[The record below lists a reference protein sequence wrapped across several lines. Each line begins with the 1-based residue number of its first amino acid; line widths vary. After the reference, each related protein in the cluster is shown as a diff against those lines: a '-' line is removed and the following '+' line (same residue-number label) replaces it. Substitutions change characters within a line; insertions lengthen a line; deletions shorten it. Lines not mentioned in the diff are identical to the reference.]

1 MDITLIR
8 EPGGNITGA
17 IFFPY
22 TPSLPAAYVF
32 MGSFAFLTI
41 AHIIYM
47 FPLRSWYFLSFILG
61 GICETF
67 GYYGRTK
74 AHENISKVGSWMLQ
88 NVLILG
94 GPTFLAA
101 TVYMTLGRYIVAL
114 DAHDHAMI
122 APRWITRIYILI
134 DVLCFVSQFMG
145 AGIQASGNPKI
156 IDFGN
161 KAILGGLI
169 FQLVAFAFFVL
180 MAIRVHSRLN
190 GRHEVYTAMPSRW
203 PMSRKYFWSLY
214 VVSVL
219 FIVRNLVRAIE
230 YAQQATSGGI
240 SYATR
245 NTDGTITM
253 PMKEGSGSIGS
264 NEIFLCRR
272 GGYGCPKGLH
282 FSDTGPES
290 GSGTHSAISQCMT
303 FKGGAGPGNCA
314 PSKFEISDIDIHS
327 ARGTTKDTKVTASNV
342 LPSSLG
348 AILRSRMKILY

>member
-47 FPLRSWYFLSFILG
+47 FPLRSWYFLSFTLG
-61 GICETF
+61 CICETF

-74 AHENISKVGSWMLQ
+74 AHENVSRVGSWMLQ

-101 TVYMTLGRYIVAL
+101 TVYMTLGRYITAL
-114 DAHDHAMI
+114 DARNHAMI

-134 DVLCFVSQFMG
+134 DVICFVSQFMG
-145 AGIQASGNPKI
+145 AGIQASGDPKI
-156 IDFGN
+156 IDIGN

-180 MAIRVHSRLN
+180 MAIRVHLHLN
-190 GRHEVYTAMPSRW
+190 NQHEVYTAVPSDW
-203 PMSRKYFWSLY
+203 PMRRKYFWGLY

-230 YAQQATSGGI
+230 YAQQASSGGI

-245 NTDGTITM
+245 NADGTVTM
-253 PMKEGSGSIGS
+253 PQKEGHSSIGGLDLFTAAS
-264 NEIFLCRR
+264 WQNVEGYQTWKWGEIARNGDWDQNVGLDAKD
-272 GGYGCPKGLH
+272 GYY
-282 FSDTGPES
+282 SDIHLES
-290 GSGTHSAISQCMT
+290 GRVVMGLGDYTSSQ
-303 FKGGAGPGNCA
+303 FGL
-314 PSKFEISDIDIHS
+314 SDINVRSI
-327 ARGTTKDTKVTASNV
+327 RGTTKDGKVIG
-342 LPSSLG
+342 LQ
-348 AILRSRMKILY
+348 

>member
-32 MGSFAFLTI
+32 MGSFAFLTV
-41 AHIIYM
+41 AHIICM
-47 FPLRSWYFLSFILG
+47 FPLRSWYFVSLILG

-74 AHENISKVGSWMLQ
+74 AHDNVSKVGPWILQ

-101 TVYMTLGRYIVAL
+101 TVYMTLGRYITAL
-114 DAHDHAMI
+114 DARDHAMI

-134 DVLCFVSQFMG
+134 DVICFVSQFMG
-145 AGIQASGNPKI
+145 AGIQASGDPKV
-156 IDFGN
+156 IDIGN
-161 KAILGGLI
+161 KAILGGLV

-180 MAIRVHSRLN
+180 MATRVHFRLN
-190 GRHEVYTAMPSRW
+190 SQHEVYTAVPSRW
-203 PMSRKYFWSLY
+203 SMSRKYFWGLY
-214 VVSVL
+214 TVSFL

-230 YAQQATSGGI
+230 YAQQANSGGI

-245 NTDGTITM
+245 NKNGTITM
-253 PMKEGSGSIGS
+253 PEKERSSSIGS
-264 NEIFLCRR
+264 KEIFLYIFDAAPMALVAVIFLLVHPGRMLKAARSGR
-272 GGYGCPKGLH
+272 GERLLEM
-282 FSDTGPES
+282 ES
-290 GSGTHSAISQCMT
+290 GV
-303 FKGGAGPGNCA
+303 
-314 PSKFEISDIDIHS
+314 
-327 ARGTTKDTKVTASNV
+327 TKSE
-342 LPSSLG
+342 
-348 AILRSRMKILY
+348 SRI

>member
-1 MDITLIR
+1 
-8 EPGGNITGA
+8 
-17 IFFPY
+17 
-22 TPSLPAAYVF
+22 
-32 MGSFAFLTI
+32 
-41 AHIIYM
+41 
-47 FPLRSWYFLSFILG
+47 
-61 GICETF
+61 
-67 GYYGRTK
+67 
-74 AHENISKVGSWMLQ
+74 MLQ

-145 AGIQASGNPKI
+145 AGIQASGDPKI
-156 IDFGN
+156 INIGN

-203 PMSRKYFWSLY
+203 PMSRKYFWGLY

-245 NTDGTITM
+245 NTDGAITM
-253 PMKEGSGSIGS
+253 PKKEGSGSIGS
-264 NEIFLCRR
+264 NEIFLYIFDAAPMALVALTFLLLHPGRMLKAVR
-272 GGYGCPKGLH
+272 SGKGERLLEME
-282 FSDTGPES
+282 TGI
-290 GSGTHSAISQCMT
+290 TMT
-303 FKGGAGPGNCA
+303 G
-314 PSKFEISDIDIHS
+314 
-327 ARGTTKDTKVTASNV
+327 
-342 LPSSLG
+342 
-348 AILRSRMKILY
+348 

>member
-1 MDITLIR
+1 MDFTLIR

-22 TPSLPAAYVF
+22 TPSLQAAYVF

-41 AHIIYM
+41 AHIIYI

-74 AHENISKVGSWMLQ
+74 AHEDVSEIGSWMLQ

-134 DVLCFVSQFMG
+134 DVICFASQFMG
-145 AGIQASGNPKI
+145 AGIQASGDPKI
-156 IDFGN
+156 IDIGN
-161 KAILGGLI
+161 RAILAGLI
-169 FQLVAFAFFVL
+169 FQLVAFAFFVI

-190 GRHEVYTAMPSRW
+190 RQHEVYAAVPSHW
-203 PMSRKYFWSLY
+203 PMSRKYFWGLY

-230 YAQQATSGGI
+230 YAQQASSGGI
-240 SYATR
+240 SYATQ

-253 PMKEGSGSIGS
+253 PEKKETSSIGS
-264 NEIFLCRR
+264 NEIFLYIFDAAPMAASPVAAVTM
-272 GGYGCPKGLH
+272 GLLGLYGN
-282 FSDTGPES
+282 
-290 GSGTHSAISQCMT
+290 
-303 FKGGAGPGNCA
+303 GAGLVMGSIRQN
-314 PSKFEISDIDIHS
+314 
-327 ARGTTKDTKVTASNV
+327 KDGLEAVETS
-342 LPSSLG
+342 
-348 AILRSRMKILY
+348 

>member
-74 AHENISKVGSWMLQ
+74 AHENISEIGSWMLQ

-145 AGIQASGNPKI
+145 AGIQASGDPKI
-156 IDFGN
+156 INIGN

-203 PMSRKYFWSLY
+203 PMSRKYFWGLY

-245 NTDGTITM
+245 NTDGTITI
-253 PMKEGSGSIGS
+253 PKKEGSGSIGS
-264 NEIFLCRR
+264 NEIFLYIFDAAPMALVALTFLLLHPGRMLKAVR
-272 GGYGCPKGLH
+272 SGKGERLLEME
-282 FSDTGPES
+282 TGI
-290 GSGTHSAISQCMT
+290 TMT
-303 FKGGAGPGNCA
+303 G
-314 PSKFEISDIDIHS
+314 
-327 ARGTTKDTKVTASNV
+327 
-342 LPSSLG
+342 
-348 AILRSRMKILY
+348 